1 MMKLVAVIISA
12 AIILIASSAS
22 ALDLENFNDYTA
34 VFGASEIDLSAADTV
49 GLYSQIEQDDC
60 EIIFKA
66 YEDEKLSDRV
76 QFIFI
81 TGTGDNFL
89 AYSAAAILHYAPNGD
104 KTNDLGQLIISYLL
118 ARDNSGPHKGKIS
131 SGDYFSIEKQ
141 EDGKFLFMIG
151 E

>member
-1 MMKLVAVIISA
+1 MMKFIAVIISA

-22 ALDLENFNDYTA
+22 ALDLENFNAYAA

-49 GLYSQIEQDDC
+49 GLYSQIEKDNC

-104 KTNDLGQLIISYLL
+104 RINDLGQLITSYLL
-118 ARDNSGPHKGKIS
+118 ARDNAGPHQGKIS

>member
-1 MMKLVAVIISA
+1 MKFVAIVISA

-22 ALDLENFNDYTA
+22 ALDLENFNDYAA
-34 VFGASEIDLSAADTV
+34 VFGASEIDLASADTV

-60 EIIFKA
+60 EIILKA

-89 AYSAAAILHYAPNGD
+89 AYSAAAILHFAPDGNR
-104 KTNDLGQLIISYLL
+104 TNDLGQLITSYLL
-118 ARDNSGPHKGKIS
+118 ARNNAGPHQGQIS
-131 SGDYFSIEKQ
+131 SGDHFSIEKQ